1 MNIEFK
7 VAEEKDAEH
16 ISDLVMKLTE
26 EISVRTQAKHFH
38 IDRADT
44 LDRCRELIRNGLYGA
59 IIGYQSGD
67 PVALST
73 FVESHALYAG
83 GKIGII
89 PEFYVVPKLRSS
101 GVGERLIERVRGYGK
116 EHGWSSMDMCTPP
129 LPEFERTLACYERN
143 GMAPDGGRK
152 MRQDIAGS

>member
-16 ISDLVMKLTE
+16 ISDLVVKLTE

-38 IDRADT
+38 IDRAST

-59 IIGYQSGD
+59 IIGYRSGD
-67 PVALST
+67 PVAVST

-89 PEFYVVPKLRSS
+89 PEFYVVPELRSS
-101 GVGERLIERVRGYGK
+101 GVGERLIGRVRIYGK
-116 EHGWSSMDMCTPP
+116 EHGWSSMELCTPP
-129 LPEFERTLACYERN
+129 LPEFERTLAFYERN
-143 GMAPDGGRK
+143 GMTPVGGRK
-152 MRQDIAGS
+152 MRQDITGS